1 MELSGVAASQNPVSC
16 LTGLLKMNI
25 FADFAERVNSIVKGF
40 DLAADAPELDLRR
53 VTVEPPRDAAHGD
66 LATNAAMVL
75 AKQLKMKPRD
85 LAEKIAEG
93 LRADSEVD
101 AVDVA
106 GPGFI
111 NIRVNKVLWERVLGD
126 VVAKGDRF
134 GASHRGDGLKVNVEY
149 VSANPTGPMHVGHT
163 RGAVVGDALASLLQF
178 AGYDVTREYVIN
190 DAGSQIDTLA
200 NSAFLR
206 YREARGE
213 DIGKLPEGY
222 YPGEYLIPVGKALAE
237 EYGTR
242 LKEMDQ
248 SERHALL
255 KGYAV
260 DKMMDMIRA
269 DLSALN
275 VKHDV
280 FFSEKTMHGQGKA
293 IDLTLNELRQRDLV
307 YNGTLPPP
315 KGEVPDDW
323 EDREQTLFR
332 SSNYG
337 DDSDRAL
344 VKSDGSYTY
353 FAADVAY
360 MRDKIERGFKEI
372 IFVLGADHGGYVK
385 RLEAI
390 GNAISGGDV
399 DVIVRLCQMVKLFK
413 GGAEFKMSKRSGNF
427 ITLRDVVDEVGVD
440 AVRFMMLY
448 RKNDAQLD
456 FDFDKVKEQ
465 SKDNP
470 VFYVQ
475 YGHARCQSVLRKAE
489 NELDWFSNSLA
500 ELQSAD
506 FAQLEDEGEVA
517 LIAKMAQWPRI
528 VEGASENH
536 EPHRIAFYLYEL
548 ASALHAQHT
557 QGREKPQLRFI
568 NDKTPELTK
577 ARLALVYAVSQ
588 VIASG
593 LNVLG
598 VTAPNEMR

>member
-1 MELSGVAASQNPVSC
+1 
-16 LTGLLKMNI
+16 MNI
-25 FADFAERVNSIVKGF
+25 FADFAERVSCVVKAL
-40 DLAADAPELDLRR
+40 DLAAHTPELDLRR
-53 VTVEPPRDAAHGD
+53 VTVEPPRDPAHGD

-75 AKQLKMKPRD
+75 AKQVKMNPRE
-85 LAEKIAEG
+85 LAEKIAER
-93 LRADSEVD
+93 LRTDQDVTG
-101 AVDVA
+101 VDVA

-111 NIRVNKVLWERVLGD
+111 NIRLDRSIWDRVLAN
-126 VVAKGDRF
+126 VVAQGTQF
-134 GASHRGDGLKVNVEY
+134 GASDRGHGVKVNVEY

-163 RGAVVGDALASLLQF
+163 RGAVVGDALASLLAF
-178 AGYDVTREYVIN
+178 AGYDVTREYIIN

-206 YREARGE
+206 YREALGE
-213 DIGKLPEGY
+213 DIGAIPDGY
-222 YPGEYLIPVGKALAE
+222 YPGEYLIPVGQALVE
-237 EYGTR
+237 EYGDKLKAMDGAER
-242 LKEMDQ
+242 L
-248 SERHALL
+248 ALL

-260 DKMMDMIRA
+260 DKMMDMIRE
-269 DLSALN
+269 DLGALN

-293 IDLTLNELRQRDLV
+293 IDLTLDALRKRDLV

-360 MRDKIERGFKEI
+360 MRDKLERGFKEI
-372 IFVLGADHGGYVK
+372 IFILGADHAGYVK

-390 GNAISGGDV
+390 GNAISGGEA
-399 DVIVRLCQMVKLFK
+399 DVIVRLCQLVKLFK
-413 GGAEFKMSKRSGNF
+413 DGQEFKMSKRSGNF

-448 RKNDAQLD
+448 RKNDAHLD

-475 YGHARCQSVLRKAE
+475 YGHARCQSVLRQAAE
-489 NELDWFSNSLA
+489 ELTWFTNSVEDFA
-500 ELQSAD
+500 TAD
-506 FAQLEDEGEVA
+506 FTQLEDEGELA
-517 LIAKMAQWPRI
+517 LISKMAQWPRI
-528 VEGASENH
+528 VDGAAETH

-548 ASALHAQHT
+548 ASGLHGHWSR
-557 QGREKPQLRFI
+557 GKEKPQLRFI
-568 NDKTPELTK
+568 NDKKPELTK
-577 ARLALVYAVSQ
+577 ARLALVHAVSQ

>member
-1 MELSGVAASQNPVSC
+1 
-16 LTGLLKMNI
+16 MNI
-25 FADFAERVNSIVKGF
+25 FADFAERVNKVVKGL

-53 VTVEPPRDAAHGD
+53 VAVEPPRDAAHGD

-93 LRADSEVD
+93 LRADSEVE

-111 NIRVNKVLWERVLGD
+111 NIRVSRVVWERVITE
-126 VVAKGDRF
+126 VVAKGKKF
-134 GASHRGDGLKVNVEY
+134 GESSRGNGLKVNVEY
-149 VSANPTGPMHVGHT
+149 VSANPTGPLHVGHT
-163 RGAVVGDALASLLQF
+163 RGAVVGDALANLLAF
-178 AGYDVTREYVIN
+178 SGYDVTREYLIN

-200 NSAFLR
+200 KSTFLR
-206 YREARGE
+206 YREALGE
-213 DIGKLPEGY
+213 DIGKIPEGL
-222 YPGEYLIPVGKALAE
+222 YPGDYLVPVGTALVE
-237 EYGTR
+237 TYGR
-242 LKEMDQ
+242 GLVDMGEG
-248 SERHALL
+248 ERHAIL
-255 KGYAV
+255 KAFAIE
-260 DKMMDMIRA
+260 KMMDLVRD
-269 DLSALN
+269 DLSKLN
-275 VKHDV
+275 VRHDV
-280 FFSEKTMHGQGKA
+280 FFSEKSMHGQGRA
-293 IDLTLNELRQRDLV
+293 IDDTLDALRKRDLV
-307 YNGTLPPP
+307 YTGTLPPP
-315 KGEVPDDW
+315 KGELPDDW

-337 DDSDRAL
+337 DDIDRPLA
-344 VKSDGSYTY
+344 KSDGSYTY

-360 MRDKIERGFKEI
+360 MRDKVERHFKEL
-372 IFVLGADHGGYVK
+372 IFVLGADHAGYVK
-385 RLEAI
+385 RLEAV
-390 GNAISGGDV
+390 GNAISDGKV
-399 DVIVRLCQMVKLFK
+399 DVIVRLCQLVKLFK
-413 GGAEFKMSKRSGNF
+413 GGEPLKMSKRSGNF
-427 ITLRDVVDEVGVD
+427 VTLRDVVDAVGVD

-448 RKNDAQLD
+448 RKNDAHLD
-456 FDFDKVKEQ
+456 FDFDKVTEQ

-475 YGHARCQSVLRKAE
+475 YGHARCHSVLRQAVE
-489 NELDWFSNSLA
+489 ELKWFSNTPG
-500 ELQSAD
+500 ELQSAN
-506 FAQLEDEGEVA
+506 FAQLEDEGELA

-548 ASALHAQHT
+548 ANVLHSHWSR
-557 QGREKPQLRFI
+557 GKEKPQLRFI

>member
-1 MELSGVAASQNPVSC
+1 
-16 LTGLLKMNI
+16 
-25 FADFAERVNSIVKGF
+25 
-40 DLAADAPELDLRR
+40 
-53 VTVEPPRDAAHGD
+53 
-66 LATNAAMVL
+66 
-75 AKQLKMKPRD
+75 
-85 LAEKIAEG
+85 
-93 LRADSEVD
+93 
-101 AVDVA
+101 
-106 GPGFI
+106 
-111 NIRVNKVLWERVLGD
+111 
-126 VVAKGDRF
+126 
-134 GASHRGDGLKVNVEY
+134 
-149 VSANPTGPMHVGHT
+149 
-163 RGAVVGDALASLLQF
+163 
-178 AGYDVTREYVIN
+178 
-190 DAGSQIDTLA
+190 
-200 NSAFLR
+200 
-206 YREARGE
+206 
-213 DIGKLPEGY
+213 
-222 YPGEYLIPVGKALAE
+222 
-237 EYGTR
+237 
-242 LKEMDQ
+242 
-248 SERHALL
+248 
-255 KGYAV
+255 
-260 DKMMDMIRA
+260 MDMIRG
-269 DLSALN
+269 DLGALN

-280 FFSEKTMHGQGKA
+280 FFSEKTMHGQGNA
-293 IDLTLNELRQRDLV
+293 IDLTLDALRKRDLV

-315 KGEVPDDW
+315 KGEVPEDW

-372 IFVLGADHGGYVK
+372 IFVLGADHAGYVK

-399 DVIVRLCQMVKLFK
+399 DVIVRLCQLVKLFK

-475 YGHARCQSVLRKAE
+475 YGHARCHSVLRQAAE
-489 NELDWFSNSLA
+489 ELDWFSNTA
-500 ELQSAD
+500 EELQSAD
-506 FAQLEDEGEVA
+506 FAQLEDEGELA

-528 VEGASENH
+528 VDGAAENH

-548 ASALHAQHT
+548 ASALHGHWSR
-557 QGREKPQLRFI
+557 GKEKPQLRFI

>member
-1 MELSGVAASQNPVSC
+1 
-16 LTGLLKMNI
+16 MNI
-25 FADFAERVNSIVKGF
+25 FADFAERVNSVVKGL

-101 AVDVA
+101 AVDIA

-111 NIRVNKVLWERVLGD
+111 NIRVNKVIWERVLAD
-126 VVAKGDRF
+126 VVAKGNAF
-134 GASHRGDGLKVNVEY
+134 GSGSRGAGLKVNVEY

-200 NSAFLR
+200 KSAFLR
-206 YREARGE
+206 YREALGE
-213 DIGKLPEGY
+213 DIGQIHEGY

-237 EYGTR
+237 EHGER
-242 LKEMDQ
+242 LKDMGEG
-248 SERHALL
+248 ERHAML

-260 DKMMDMIRA
+260 DKMMDLIRE

-280 FFSEKTMHGQGKA
+280 FFSEKTMHGQGNA
-293 IDLTLNELRQRDLV
+293 IDLTLDALRQRDLV
-307 YNGTLPPP
+307 YTGTLPPP
-315 KGEVPDDW
+315 KGEVSDDW

-399 DVIVRLCQMVKLFK
+399 DVIVRLCQLVKLFK

-475 YGHARCQSVLRKAE
+475 YGHARCHSVLRQAAG
-489 NELDWFSNSLA
+489 ELDWFSNTA
-500 ELQSAD
+500 EELQSAD
-506 FAQLEDEGEVA
+506 FAQLEDEGELA

-528 VEGASENH
+528 VDGASENH

-548 ASALHAQHT
+548 ANALHSHWSR
-557 QGREKPQLRFI
+557 GKEKPQLRFI

>member
-1 MELSGVAASQNPVSC
+1 
-16 LTGLLKMNI
+16 MNI
-25 FADFAERVNSIVKGF
+25 FADFAERVTTVVKGL

-93 LRADSEVD
+93 LRADAEIA

-111 NIRVNKVLWERVLGD
+111 NIRVQRALWERVLGD
-126 VVAKGDRF
+126 VVAKGDKF
-134 GASHRGDGLKVNVEY
+134 GASGRGAGVKVNVEY
-149 VSANPTGPMHVGHT
+149 VSTNPTGPVHVGHT
-163 RGAVVGDALASLLQF
+163 RGAVVGDALAGLLQF
-178 AGYDVTREYVIN
+178 AGYDVTREYLIN

-206 YREARGE
+206 YREALGE
-213 DIGKLPEGY
+213 DIGQIPEGY
-222 YPGEYLIPVGKALAE
+222 YPGEYLIPVGKSLAE
-237 EYGTR
+237 EYGES
-242 LKEMDQ
+242 LKEMDPV
-248 SERHALL
+248 ERRALL

-260 DKMMDMIRA
+260 DKMMDMIRQ
-269 DLSALN
+269 DLGVLN

-280 FFSEKTMHGQGKA
+280 FFSEKTMHGQGNA
-293 IDLTLNELRQRDLV
+293 IDQTLDALRKRDLV

-489 NELDWFSNSLA
+489 NELEWFSNSA
-500 ELQSAD
+500 HEMQSAD
-506 FAQLEDEGEVA
+506 FAQLEDEGELA

-528 VEGASENH
+528 VEGAAENH

-548 ASALHAQHT
+548 ATALHAQHA
-557 QGREKPQLRFI
+557 QGKEKPQLRFI

-577 ARLALVYAVSQ
+577 ARLALVYAVSK

-598 VTAPNEMR
+598 VTAPDEMR

>member
-1 MELSGVAASQNPVSC
+1 
-16 LTGLLKMNI
+16 MNI
-25 FADFAERVNSIVKGF
+25 FADFAERVNSVVRDL
-40 DLAADAPELDLRR
+40 DLAADVPEPDLRR

-111 NIRVNKVLWERVLGD
+111 NIRVNKVLWERVLAE
-126 VVAKGDRF
+126 VVARGQTF
-134 GASHRGDGLKVNVEY
+134 GSNTCGAGLKVNVEY

-163 RGAVVGDALASLLQF
+163 RGAVMGDALASLLEF
-178 AGYDVTREYVIN
+178 AGYDVTREYIIN

-206 YREARGE
+206 YREALGE
-213 DIGKLPEGY
+213 DIGKIPEGY

-237 EYGTR
+237 EYGEPLKDMDPGER
-242 LKEMDQ
+242 L
-248 SERHALL
+248 ALL
-255 KGYAV
+255 KGYTV
-260 DKMMDMIRA
+260 DKMMDLIRD

-280 FFSEKTMHGQGKA
+280 FFSEKTMHGQGNA
-293 IDLTLNELRQRDLV
+293 IDLTLDDLRKRDLV

-332 SSNYG
+332 SSGYG

-372 IFVLGADHGGYVK
+372 IFVLGADHSGYVK

-399 DVIVRLCQMVKLFK
+399 DVIVRLCQLVKLFK
-413 GGAEFKMSKRSGNF
+413 GGTEFKMSKRSGNF

-440 AVRFMMLY
+440 AVRFIMLY

-475 YGHARCQSVLRKAE
+475 YGHARCHSVLRQAAE
-489 NELDWFSNSLA
+489 ELDWFSNTA
-500 ELQSAD
+500 EELQSAD
-506 FAQLEDEGEVA
+506 FAQLDDEGEFA

-548 ASALHAQHT
+548 ANALHSHWSR
-557 QGREKPQLRFI
+557 GKEKPQLRFI

-598 VTAPNEMR
+598 VTAPYEMR